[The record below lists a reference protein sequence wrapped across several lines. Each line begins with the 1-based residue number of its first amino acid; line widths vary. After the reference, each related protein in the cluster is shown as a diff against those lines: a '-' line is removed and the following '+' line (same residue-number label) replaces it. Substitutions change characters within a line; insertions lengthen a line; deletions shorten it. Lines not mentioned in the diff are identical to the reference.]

1 MLYTPLATGLALLP
15 TIALIAAGSPISG
28 TIASRFGERFPL
40 VAGAAITALGI
51 ALFAKLGF
59 GASYRDSV
67 LPATVVLGIGIAIT
81 VPPLLTTVMG
91 AADADDVGAASGVN
105 NAISRVGNLF
115 AIAVLGV
122 VVATAGGGALP
133 APAHPEGFRNAMLA
147 AAAMSL
153 AAALVAIFLP
163 ARGSL
168 QIAKP
173 RQQ

>member
-1 MLYTPLATGLALLP
+1 M
-15 TIALIAAGSPISG
+15 
-28 TIASRFGERFPL
+28 
-40 VAGAAITALGI
+40 
-51 ALFAKLGF
+51 
-59 GASYRDSV
+59 

-147 AAAMSL
+147 AAVMAL
-153 AAALVAIFLP
+153 AAALVAILLP
-163 ARGSL
+163 
-168 QIAKP
+168 P
-173 RQQ
+173 RSAVTAPSSS

>member
-1 MLYTPLATGLALLP
+1 M
-15 TIALIAAGSPISG
+15 
-28 TIASRFGERFPL
+28 
-40 VAGAAITALGI
+40 
-51 ALFAKLGF
+51 
-59 GASYRDSV
+59 
-67 LPATVVLGIGIAIT
+67 T

-133 APAHPEGFRNAMLA
+133 TPAHPDGFRHAMLA

-153 AAALVAIFLP
+153 AAALVAILLAAEAANTASRP
-163 ARGSL
+163 L
-168 QIAKP
+168 
-173 RQQ
+173 